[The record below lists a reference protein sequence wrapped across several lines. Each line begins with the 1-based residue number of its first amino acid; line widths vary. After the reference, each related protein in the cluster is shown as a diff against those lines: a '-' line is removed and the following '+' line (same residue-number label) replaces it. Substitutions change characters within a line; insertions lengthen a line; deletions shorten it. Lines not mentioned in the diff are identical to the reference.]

1 MGALDQRMN
10 VVEQEMQVL
19 KAQIQTLL
27 LEIQEQLLNN
37 TYPTLRTQESSR
49 MQEPSRPQVQAP
61 EPTPVKRV
69 PLEQLEPDLFDDEET
84 LELPRQQQ
92 QRIRQQT
99 QQTRAQQQ
107 PQRPNGNGNGNG
119 NSRRQ
124 IDMDNY
130 SDEEAEEQRGEY
142 LMPQTDVRAWIEI
155 DKWVSDK
162 IRDIGLK
169 RTRELINLYGGQE
182 RDLLMA
188 FLKVYEEDSAPPP
201 PSPARS
207 LFPQAERGA
216 RSNVLPTSRD
226 QWQQAQPQPQQQSAA
241 SRAKNATYSPFN
253 EHQEM
258 VLRLIADM
266 VANNPDMPR
275 AANGNG
281 NGAKH

>member
-1 MGALDQRMN
+1 MN

-37 TYPTLRTQESSR
+37 TYPTLRA
-49 MQEPSRPQVQAP
+49 QEPSRAQQAQPPQPPPP

-92 QRIRQQT
+92 QRVRQQA

-107 PQRPNGNGNGNG
+107 PQPPQPRQNG
-119 NSRRQ
+119 RRQ
-124 IDMDNY
+124 IDMDDY
-130 SDEEAEEQRGEY
+130 SDEEAEQQRGEY
-142 LMPQTDVRAWIEI
+142 LTPQTDVRAWIEI
-155 DKWVSDK
+155 DKWVSEK
-162 IRDIGLK
+162 VREIGIK

-182 RDLLMA
+182 RELLMA
-188 FLKVYEEDSAPPP
+188 FLNVYEEETAPPP

-207 LFPQAERGA
+207 LFPQAEQGA

-226 QWQQAQPQPQQQSAA
+226 QWQKAQPQQTAA
-241 SRAKNATYSPFN
+241 SRAKNATYTPFN

-281 NGAKH
+281 HNGAKH